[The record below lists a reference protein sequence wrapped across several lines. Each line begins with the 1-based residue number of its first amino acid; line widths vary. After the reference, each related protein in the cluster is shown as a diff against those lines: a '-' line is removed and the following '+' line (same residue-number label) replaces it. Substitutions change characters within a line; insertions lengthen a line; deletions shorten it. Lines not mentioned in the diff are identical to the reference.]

1 MMTTIRRFYN
11 KYRNNLELNKNLML
25 SGTAAFFVSAA
36 VTELYSKYNNNDFWI
51 SIVSILTGF
60 SISVPLFAFLFYM
73 DDKRSRKD
81 KSFQNLIIKKLGA
94 LYSISNIVNVL
105 ARFVIIFELL
115 KLEVQPYEASMLS
128 SLCASGL
135 SYFIT
140 NLASK
145 AFKGFRS
152 RNKINTMARICSS
165 SFSLERLRF
174 CHTVGIDIIATNPWT
189 VATTLGN

>member
-81 KSFQNLIIKKLGA
+81 KSFQNLIIKKL
-94 LYSISNIVNVL
+94 
-105 ARFVIIFELL
+105 ELL
-115 KLEVQPYEASMLS
+115 KLEVAPYEASMLS

-152 RNKINTMARICSS
+152 KEQNNT
-165 SFSLERLRF
+165 
-174 CHTVGIDIIATNPWT
+174 HNG
-189 VATTLGN
+189 

>member
-1 MMTTIRRFYN
+1 MIF
-11 KYRNNLELNKNLML
+11 
-25 SGTAAFFVSAA
+25 GH
-36 VTELYSKYNNNDFWI
+36 DFWI

-60 SISVPLFAFLFYM
+60 SISVPLFAFLFYL
-73 DDKRSRKD
+73 DNKRSRKD
-81 KSFQNLIIKKLGA
+81 KSFQNLIIKKLLA

-105 ARFVIIFELL
+105 PRFVIIYKLL

-152 RNKINTMARICSS
+152 KEQNNT
-165 SFSLERLRF
+165 
-174 CHTVGIDIIATNPWT
+174 HNG
-189 VATTLGN
+189 

>member
-1 MMTTIRRFYN
+1 MSTIRRFYN

-36 VTELYSKYNNNDFWI
+36 VTELYSKYNNSDFWI

-81 KSFQNLIIKKLGA
+81 KSFQNLIIKKLVA

-105 ARFVIIFELL
+105 ARFVII
-115 KLEVQPYEASMLS
+115 
-128 SLCASGL
+128 
-135 SYFIT
+135 
-140 NLASK
+140 
-145 AFKGFRS
+145 
-152 RNKINTMARICSS
+152 
-165 SFSLERLRF
+165 
-174 CHTVGIDIIATNPWT
+174 
-189 VATTLGN
+189 

>member
-1 MMTTIRRFYN
+1 MMSTIRRFYN

-36 VTELYSKYNNNDFWI
+36 VTELYSKYNNSDFWI

-81 KSFQNLIIKKLGA
+81 KSFQNLIIKKLVA

-105 ARFVIIFELL
+105 ARFVIIYELL

-152 RNKINTMARICSS
+152 KEQNNT
-165 SFSLERLRF
+165 
-174 CHTVGIDIIATNPWT
+174 HNG
-189 VATTLGN
+189 

>member
-1 MMTTIRRFYN
+1 M
-11 KYRNNLELNKNLML
+11 
-25 SGTAAFFVSAA
+25 
-36 VTELYSKYNNNDFWI
+36 
-51 SIVSILTGF
+51 
-60 SISVPLFAFLFYM
+60 
-73 DDKRSRKD
+73 
-81 KSFQNLIIKKLGA
+81 IIKKLVA

-105 ARFVIIFELL
+105 ARFVIIYELL

-152 RNKINTMARICSS
+152 KEQNNT
-165 SFSLERLRF
+165 
-174 CHTVGIDIIATNPWT
+174 HNG
-189 VATTLGN
+189 